1 MNVQKLMN
9 IEVPVCNPTD
19 PVDSV
24 LQKMVDEALESL
36 PVVDW
41 RGRLVGV
48 VTAES
53 ARATVRLW
61 SASTHAMPVEIVMS
75 RRAPSCRPSD
85 TLSDAET
92 TLEHY
97 GGDSI
102 PVIDDDGNFLGLLF
116 ASDAPFTAALRAAAK
131 KKLPSKALQAT

>member
-1 MNVQKLMN
+1 MNVQKVMN
-9 IEVPVCNPTD
+9 KEVPVCRPYD

-24 LQKMVDEALESL
+24 LRKMLDGALETL
-36 PVVDW
+36 PVVDR

-48 VTAES
+48 VTAEAARS
-53 ARATVRLW
+53 AVRRW
-61 SASTHAMPVEIVMS
+61 SGASHAMPVETVMS

-97 GGDSI
+97 GADSI

-116 ASDAPFTAALRAAAK
+116 ATDAPFTAALRAAAK
-131 KKLPSKALQAT
+131 KAPARALRAA